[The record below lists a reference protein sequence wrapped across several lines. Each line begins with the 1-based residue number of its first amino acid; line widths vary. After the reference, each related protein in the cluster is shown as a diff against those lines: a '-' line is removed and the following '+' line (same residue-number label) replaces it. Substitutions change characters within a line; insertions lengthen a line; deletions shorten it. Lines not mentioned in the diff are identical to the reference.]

1 MNKAVKGLPKIK
13 GLGKAKSAALYQA
26 GFTSVESIQQV
37 SLDDLVAVKGINA
50 SLAKN
55 IKKAAGEVKPATKKK
70 VAKKKA
76 PAKKRVPKK
85 KTVKKPIKVL
95 SDVRERLLK
104 VRKRQKSKKPAFR
117 RHDWHKKKRV
127 GESWRRPRGLHNKL
141 RSGIAAKG
149 ALVRIG
155 YRSPKEVRG
164 LHPSGYEEV
173 LVHRPSDVEKVD
185 ATMQAIRV
193 SSKVGIK
200 KRLDIEER
208 AEELG
213 IKILNPMRKE

>member
-1 MNKAVKGLPKIK
+1 MTIKGLPKIK
-13 GLGKAKSAALYQA
+13 GLGEAKSAALCKA
-26 GFTSVESIQQV
+26 GFASVESIQKAT
-37 SLDDLVAVKGINA
+37 LDDLMAVKGINA

-55 IKKAAGEVKPATKKK
+55 IKKAAGESKPKVKKGTVKKKKKTKKK
-70 VAKKKA
+70 V
-76 PAKKRVPKK
+76 
-85 KTVKKPIKVL
+85 VKKPVKVL
-95 SDVRERLLK
+95 SDVKEHLLE

-117 RHDWHKKKRV
+117 RHDSHKKKRV

-155 YRSPKEVRG
+155 YSSPSEVRG

-173 LVHRPSDVEKVD
+173 LIHRPSDVEKVD
-185 ATMQAIRV
+185 ATRQAVRV
-193 SSKVGIK
+193 SSRVGIK

>member
-1 MNKAVKGLPKIK
+1 MDKTIKGLPKIK
-13 GLGKAKSAALYQA
+13 GLGKAKSDALYQA
-26 GFTSVESIQQV
+26 GFTSPEDIQQA
-37 SLDDLVAVKGINA
+37 SLDDLTSVKGINA
-50 SLAKN
+50 SPARD
-55 IKKAAGEVKPATKKK
+55 IKKAVGEVKPAAKKR

-76 PAKKRVPKK
+76 
-85 KTVKKPIKVL
+85 VKKPTKVL
-95 SDVRERLLK
+95 SDVKERLLR

-117 RHDWHKKKRV
+117 RHDSHKKKRV

-149 ALVRIG
+149 ALVQIG
-155 YRSPKEVRG
+155 YRSPNEVRG

-173 LVHRPSDVEKVD
+173 LVHRPGDVEKVD
-185 ATMQAIRV
+185 ATIQAIRI
-193 SSKVGIK
+193 SGKVGIK

-213 IKILNPMRKE
+213 VKILNPMRKE

>member
-1 MNKAVKGLPKIK
+1 MDKTVKVLPKIK
-13 GLGKAKSAALYQA
+13 GLGKAKSDALYQA
-26 GFTSVESIQQV
+26 GFTSLESIQQA
-37 SLDDLVAVKGINA
+37 SLDDLTSVKGINA
-50 SLAKN
+50 SLARD
-55 IKKAAGEVKPATKKK
+55 IKKAAGEVKPAAKKR
-70 VAKKKA
+70 VAKKKV
-76 PAKKRVPKK
+76 PAKKRAPKK
-85 KTVKKPIKVL
+85 KAVKKPVKVL
-95 SDVRERLLK
+95 SDVKERLLK

-117 RHDWHKKKRV
+117 RHDSHKKKRV

-149 ALVRIG
+149 ALVQIG
-155 YRSPKEVRG
+155 YRSPNEVRG

-185 ATMQAIRV
+185 ATIQAIRV
-193 SSKVGIK
+193 SGKVGIK

-213 IKILNPMRKE
+213 VKILNPMRKE